1 MCIRDSATGEQM
13 RMYATDGVKGVY
25 LCGLSEQ
32 IDFYLTMKL
41 FDNPSLDTDEILD
54 EFFDRYFGKAAEA
67 MKKFYLKIESVYS
80 DPANYP
86 SYIQTQDAQF
96 HQTRELAW
104 KYLGTPM
111 VMEELEGYIEQARLE
126 AESME
131 EKERVNSWKIGVWDY
146 MLAGFNDYYKN

>member
-1 MCIRDSATGEQM
+1 
-13 RMYATDGVKGVY
+13 
-25 LCGLSEQ
+25 
-32 IDFYLTMKL
+32 MKL

-104 KYLGTPM
+104 KYLGTPR

-126 AESME
+126 AESIE